1 MDGIKGDDLALLE
14 EELKLSDPVDSRLD
28 QEAHEAY
35 VVPDGFR
42 GIQEAVVGPGRYYV
56 NTLAVTPV
64 VIPTTN
70 QTVEWTAEQIKG
82 SFDPFEVISKD
93 GFTMQLEVRVVFRV
107 KPDNAPFM
115 VTKIGSIDRLIQNV
129 MHPLIDSI
137 FRNQA
142 SDRRRRNLP
151 PPFRT
156 APRRRRRRS
165 PLHPANRQGRSREG
179 SLDGRSARRGLPRAG
194 QRARPARRR
203 PGNAESDWRKR
214 RADYTGRDGDW
225 RKWRWR
231 GWRIGHAAVAESV
244 S

>member
-82 SFDPFEVISKD
+82 SLCNWRFAWSSASSP
-93 GFTMQLEVRVVFRV
+93 TMH
-107 KPDNAPFM
+107 
-115 VTKIGSIDRLIQNV
+115 RLW
-129 MHPLIDSI
+129 
-137 FRNQA
+137 
-142 SDRRRRNLP
+142 
-151 PPFRT
+151 
-156 APRRRRRRS
+156 
-165 PLHPANRQGRSREG
+165 
-179 SLDGRSARRGLPRAG
+179 LPRLV
-194 QRARPARRR
+194 RL
-203 PGNAESDWRKR
+203 
-214 RADYTGRDGDW
+214 TG
-225 RKWRWR
+225 
-231 GWRIGHAAVAESV
+231 
-244 S
+244 